1 PQPGAPPVRRGTW
14 LRLVSML
21 VAVAL
26 VIGGM
31 QWFAHLR
38 NVALLGPDGSGVVVS
53 MSADEL
59 PAPEVLHRE
68 VPAPGFEEA
77 DDPLG
82 TPPSAPASSE
92 YAFIDTQRDDSGNLV
107 PVAWSPCRPIHVVV
121 DETGAPEGF
130 LDEVVAALG
139 ATSVATGLVF
149 VTDGVTT
156 EPASEERRAFLP
168 TLYGD
173 RWAPVLVRFADA
185 SEVSAMKG
193 DVVGLSSTQSYE
205 DTRTGL
211 VYYVSGTVYLDSA
224 LLHMRGIGGVPAYV
238 QVLRHELGHM
248 VGLDHVDEFDQL
260 MYPNANRVVTFQD
273 GDLAGLAQ
281 LGAGACAP
289 GL

>member
-1 PQPGAPPVRRGTW
+1 
-14 LRLVSML
+14 ML

-26 VIGGM
+26 VIGGL
-31 QWFAHLR
+31 QWFALLR
-38 NVALLGPDGSGVVVS
+38 NEALLGPDASGVVVS

-59 PAPEVLHRE
+59 PTPEVLHRE
-68 VPAPGFEEA
+68 VPAPGFEETGA
-77 DDPLG
+77 PLG

-92 YAFIDTQRDDSGNLV
+92 YAFIETQRDDSGDVV

-139 ATSVATGLVF
+139 ATSEATGLVF
-149 VTDGVTT
+149 VTDGVTR
-156 EPASEERRAFLP
+156 EAASADRGSFLP

-173 RWAPVLVRFADA
+173 RWAPVLVRFTDE

-193 DVVGLSSTQSYE
+193 DVVGLSSTQAYE
-205 DTRTGL
+205 DTRTD
-211 VYYVSGTVYLDSA
+211 VTHYVSGTVYLDSE
-224 LLHMRGIGGVPAYV
+224 LLRMRGVGGVPAYV
-238 QVLRHELGHM
+238 QVLRHELGHL
-248 VGLDHVDEFDQL
+248 VGLDHVDDFDQL
-260 MYPNANRVVTFQD
+260 MYPNANRAVTFQD

-281 LGAGACAP
+281 LGTGACAP